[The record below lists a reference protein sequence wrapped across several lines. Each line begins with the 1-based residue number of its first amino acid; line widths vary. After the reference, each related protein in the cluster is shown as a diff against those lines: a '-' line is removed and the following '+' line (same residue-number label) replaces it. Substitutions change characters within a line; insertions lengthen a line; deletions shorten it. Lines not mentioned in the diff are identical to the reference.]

1 MHGFLAGIFSGNSLS
16 DLKRTQGQ
24 CMKGGFNQG
33 FLLMSRLPNVYYHLL
48 GGLACVQLVDIL
60 KKLKKINVFMVKT
73 KILNYFFII
82 SLKPQHKKLMRK
94 TLFEF
99 INTMFIEKSSKG
111 NIICFYL
118 RNFMKILLRALL
130 RTFRIITQTC

>member
-1 MHGFLAGIFSGNSLS
+1 MCSTCGHF
-16 DLKRTQGQ
+16 
-24 CMKGGFNQG
+24 
-33 FLLMSRLPNVYYHLL
+33 
-48 GGLACVQLVDIL
+48 
-60 KKLKKINVFMVKT
+60 KKLKKNQCLHGENKNIK
-73 KILNYFFII
+73 LFFII

-118 RNFMKILLRALL
+118 RNFMKILLRAFL
-130 RTFRIITQTC
+130 RTFRIITKTC

>member
-33 FLLMSRLPNVYYHLL
+33 FLLMSRLPNFYYHLL

-60 KKLKKINVFMVKT
+60 KSWKKSMSHYPQLCPCMRAVDGALEDI
-73 KILNYFFII
+73 YFV
-82 SLKPQHKKLMRK
+82 
-94 TLFEF
+94 
-99 INTMFIEKSSKG
+99 
-111 NIICFYL
+111 FYL
-118 RNFMKILLRALL
+118 MAKISFTCGLMPRYFL
-130 RTFRIITQTC
+130 TFKCIRFSCIAFNVLFSSRFCPF

>member
-1 MHGFLAGIFSGNSLS
+1 
-16 DLKRTQGQ
+16 
-24 CMKGGFNQG
+24 
-33 FLLMSRLPNVYYHLL
+33 
-48 GGLACVQLVDIL
+48 
-60 KKLKKINVFMVKT
+60 MVKT

-94 TLFEF
+94 SLFEF
-99 INTMFIEKSSKG
+99 INTMFIEIKKSSKG

-118 RNFMKILLRALL
+118 RNFMKILLTALL

>member
-1 MHGFLAGIFSGNSLS
+1 
-16 DLKRTQGQ
+16 
-24 CMKGGFNQG
+24 
-33 FLLMSRLPNVYYHLL
+33 
-48 GGLACVQLVDIL
+48 
-60 KKLKKINVFMVKT
+60 MVKT